1 MMSGAFI
8 PLISGD
14 GFTFQA
20 YRVEAVGP
28 RKGGLIVIQ
37 EIFGVNDDICAI
49 CEDFAARGFEAL
61 APSMYDRVL
70 PGFAQSHDGADIGYA
85 VQIAQKNGV
94 DNAIRD
100 IAACAAFLAPRGK
113 VFVTGYCY
121 GGSMS
126 YAAACRVPG
135 IAAAS
140 CYYGSQV
147 PSLGAESPKCPA
159 IAHFGK
165 EDPYIPL
172 DRVHAFAAQRPDVP
186 VYLYN
191 AGHGFNSKDGG
202 AYHEPSASL
211 ALERTL
217 ALFAKA

>member
-1 MMSGAFI
+1 MTGAFI
-8 PLISGD
+8 PMTSGD

-20 YRVEAVGP
+20 YRAPAQGP

-37 EIFGVNDDICAI
+37 EIFGVNEDIRAVAD
-49 CEDFAARGFEAL
+49 DFAARGFEVL

-70 PGFAQSHDGADIGYA
+70 PGFAQSHDGADIAYA

-100 IAACAAFLAPRGK
+100 IAACVADLAPRGK

-135 IAAAS
+135 LAAAS

-147 PSLGAESPKCPA
+147 PSLGGEVPKCPT
-159 IAHFGK
+159 IAHFGR

-172 DRVHAFAAQRPDVP
+172 DKVQAFAAQRPEVP
-186 VYLYN
+186 VHLYD
-191 AGHGFNSKDGG
+191 ADHGFNSKDGG
-202 AYHEPSASL
+202 AYHAASAAL

-217 ALFAKA
+217 ALFASA

>member
-1 MMSGAFI
+1 MTGTFI
-8 PLISGD
+8 SLVSGD
-14 GFTFQA
+14 GFAFQA
-20 YRVEAVGP
+20 YRTAAVGS

-37 EIFGVNDDICAI
+37 EIFGVNDDIRAI
-49 CEDFAARGFEAL
+49 ADDFAMRGFDVL

-70 PGFAQSHDGADIGYA
+70 PGFALNHDGADIAYA

-94 DNAIRD
+94 ENAIRD
-100 IAACAAFLAPRGK
+100 IAACVAHLAPLGH

-126 YAAACRVPG
+126 YAAATRVPG

-140 CYYGSQV
+140 CYYGSQL
-147 PSLGAESPKCPA
+147 PSLAAEGPKCPT
-159 IAHFGK
+159 IAHFGR

-172 DRVHAFAAQRPDVP
+172 EKVQDFSARRPEVP
-186 VYLYN
+186 TYLYD

-202 AYHEPSASL
+202 AYHAPSAQL
-211 ALERTL
+211 ALDRTL
-217 ALFAKA
+217 ALFAAV

>member
-1 MMSGAFI
+1 MTGAFI
-8 PLISGD
+8 PLTSGD

-20 YRVEAVGP
+20 FHVAATGA

-37 EIFGVNDDICAI
+37 EIFGVNDDIRSIAQ
-49 CEDFAARGFEAL
+49 DFAARGFEVL
-61 APSMYDRVL
+61 APSMYDRVV
-70 PGFAQSHDGADIGYA
+70 PGFALSHDGADIGYA

-100 IAACAAFLAPRGK
+100 VATCVAHLSPRGK

-121 GGSMS
+121 GGSMA

-135 IAAAS
+135 LAAAS

-147 PSLGAESPKCPA
+147 PALGGEAPQCA
-159 IAHFGK
+159 TIAHFGR

-172 DRVHAFAAQRPDVP
+172 DRVQAFAAQRPDVP
-186 VYLYN
+186 VHLYD

-202 AYHEPSASL
+202 AYHEPSAAL

-217 ALFAKA
+217 RLFASA

>member
-1 MMSGAFI
+1 MTGAFI
-8 PLISGD
+8 PLTSGD

-20 YRVEAVGP
+20 YRAEPAGSP
-28 RKGGLIVIQ
+28 KGGLIVIQ
-37 EIFGVNDDICAI
+37 EIFGVNDDIRAI
-49 CEDFAARGFEAL
+49 ADDFAARGFEVL

-70 PGFAQSHDGADIGYA
+70 PGFALSHDGADISYA

-100 IAACAAFLAPRGK
+100 IAACVAYLAPRGK

-147 PSLGAESPKCPA
+147 PSLGGESPKCPT
-159 IAHFGK
+159 IAHFGR

-172 DRVHAFAAQRPDVP
+172 DKVQSFAAQRPEVP
-186 VYLYN
+186 VHLYD

-202 AYHEPSASL
+202 AYDEASAVL

-217 ALFAKA
+217 AVFASA

>member
-1 MMSGAFI
+1 MPGAFI
-8 PLISGD
+8 PLTSGD
-14 GFTFQA
+14 GFSFQA
-20 YRVEAVGP
+20 YHVAPQGV

-37 EIFGVNDDICAI
+37 EIFGVNDDIRAVA
-49 CEDFAARGFEAL
+49 DHFAAHGFEVL

-70 PGFAQSHDGADIGYA
+70 PGFALSHDGADIAYA

-100 IAACAAFLAPRGK
+100 IGACVKFLGPRGK
-113 VFVTGYCY
+113 VFITGYCY

-147 PSLGAESPKCPA
+147 PALGGEAPQCPT
-159 IAHFGK
+159 IAHFGR

-172 DRVHAFAAQRPDVP
+172 DKVQAFSVQRPDVR
-186 VYLYN
+186 VHLYD

-202 AYHEPSASL
+202 AYDEASATL

-217 ALFAKA
+217 ALFACA

>member
-1 MMSGAFI
+1 MRGAFI
-8 PLISGD
+8 PLTSGD
-14 GFTFQA
+14 GFTLQA
-20 YRVEAVGP
+20 YHVEAAGA

-37 EIFGVNDDICAI
+37 EIFGVNGDIRSIAD
-49 CEDFAARGFEAL
+49 DFALRGFEVL
-61 APSMYDRVL
+61 APSMYDRVVS
-70 PGFAQSHDGADIGYA
+70 GFALSHDSADIGYA

-94 DNAIRD
+94 ENAIRD
-100 IAACAAFLAPRGK
+100 ITACVGHLSPQGK
-113 VFVTGYCY
+113 VFITGYCY

-147 PSLGAESPKCPA
+147 PSLGDEAPACPT
-159 IAHFGK
+159 IAHFGR

-172 DRVHAFAAQRPDVP
+172 DKVQAFAARRPDVP
-186 VYLYN
+186 VHLYD

-202 AYHEPSASL
+202 AYHEASAAL

-217 ALFAKA
+217 ALFASV

>member
-1 MMSGAFI
+1 MRGAFI
-8 PLISGD
+8 SLVSGD
-14 GFTFQA
+14 GFMFQA
-20 YRVEAVGP
+20 YHVAPSGE

-37 EIFGVNDDICAI
+37 EIFGVNEDIRVI
-49 CEDFAARGFEAL
+49 SDDFAARGFEVL

-70 PGFAQSHDGADIGYA
+70 PGFALSHDGADIGYA

-100 IAACAAFLAPRGK
+100 ITACVSHLAPRGR
-113 VFVTGYCY
+113 VFITGYCY
-121 GGSMS
+121 GGSMA
-126 YAAACRVPG
+126 YAAAARVPG
-135 IAAAS
+135 IAASS

-147 PSLGAESPKCPA
+147 PSLAGEVPKCPT
-159 IAHFGK
+159 IAHFGR

-172 DRVHAFAAQRPDVP
+172 DKVQAFAAQRPEVP
-186 VYLYN
+186 VHLYD

-202 AYHEPSASL
+202 AFHAPSASL

-217 ALFAKA
+217 TLFASV

>member
-1 MMSGAFI
+1 LRGTFI
-8 PLISGD
+8 PLVSGD
-14 GFTFQA
+14 SFSFQA
-20 YRVEAVGP
+20 YHVAPIGSRT
-28 RKGGLIVIQ
+28 GGLIVIQ
-37 EIFGVNDDICAI
+37 EIFGVNDDIRAVAD
-49 CEDFAARGFEAL
+49 DFADRGFEVL

-70 PGFAQSHDGADIGYA
+70 PGFALSHDGADIGYA

-100 IAACAAFLAPRGK
+100 ITACVGHLAPRGK
-113 VFVTGYCY
+113 VFITGYCY
-121 GGSMS
+121 GGSMA

-135 IAAAS
+135 LAAAS

-147 PSLGAESPKCPA
+147 PSLGGEVPKCPA
-159 IAHFGK
+159 IAHFGR

-172 DRVHAFAAQRPDVP
+172 DKVQAFAAQRPDVP
-186 VYLYN
+186 VHLYE

-202 AYHEPSASL
+202 AYHETSATL

-217 ALFAKA
+217 ALFAQA